1 MTGKGPLN
9 TSGFPLSLEGY
20 GRALGEL
27 IAATSA
33 RDARGLELPLEDA
46 VDRSLAMIAAC
57 RGSRRKCMLVG
68 NGGSAAVVAH
78 AQNDL
83 CKADLVRA
91 MVFTEQPLLTALA
104 NDKGYAAVYEDPI
117 RLWAE
122 SGDVLIAI
130 SSSGESANILRAV
143 AAARESG
150 CGAITLSGFDY
161 GNALSGRGDINFHV
175 ASHSYGFV
183 ETAHAAILHY
193 FTDRLLGELQ
203 QPDRARRS

>member
-1 MTGKGPLN
+1 MKDSKSPN
-9 TSGFPLSLEGY
+9 SMGFPLSLEEY
-20 GRALGEL
+20 GRSLGEL

-33 RDARGLELPLEDA
+33 RDARGLELPLARA
-46 VDRSLAMIAAC
+46 VDLSIAMIESC
-57 RGSRRKCMLVG
+57 RGPNRKCMLVG

-104 NDKGYAAVYEDPI
+104 NDIGYSAVYEEPI

-122 SGDVLIAI
+122 RGDVLIAL
-130 SSSGESANILRAV
+130 SSSGESANILRSVAV
-143 AAARESG
+143 AKESG
-150 CGAITLSGFDY
+150 CGAITLSGFNH
-161 GNALSGRGDINFHV
+161 GNSLSGLGDINFHV
-175 ASHSYGFV
+175 ASNSYGFV

-193 FTDRLLGELQ
+193 FTDRILANLR
-203 QPDRARRS
+203 P